1 MCDILAYT
9 PNFIDKYTYIGEL
22 LGLSVCNAS
31 KVQNQTRVYV
41 HSGTHD
47 IDIDFKYEVRKK
59 NELNWTINEKSNHVL
74 SFCYES
80 KHKIR
85 RSMKN

>member
-1 MCDILAYT
+1 MYMCDILAYT

-41 HSGTHD
+41 HSGNHD
-47 IDIDFKYEVRKK
+47 IDILLYTK
-59 NELNWTINEKSNHVL
+59 LEKRTN
-74 SFCYES
+74 
-80 KHKIR
+80 
-85 RSMKN
+85 

>member
-22 LGLSVCNAS
+22 LGLSICNTS
-31 KVQNQTRVYV
+31 KVQNQTRVSV

-47 IDIDFKYEVRKK
+47 IDIDYIQSKK
-59 NELNWTINEKSNHVL
+59 KEQIEPDK
-74 SFCYES
+74 
-80 KHKIR
+80 K
-85 RSMKN
+85 

>member
-22 LGLSVCNAS
+22 LRLSVCNAS
-31 KVQNQTRVYV
+31 KVQNQTRVIV

-47 IDIDFKYEVRKK
+47 IDIDFIQ
-59 NELNWTINEKSNHVL
+59 N
-74 SFCYES
+74 
-80 KHKIR
+80 
-85 RSMKN
+85 

>member
-31 KVQNQTRVYV
+31 KVQNQTRVIV

-47 IDIDFKYEVRKK
+47 IDIDFIQ
-59 NELNWTINEKSNHVL
+59 N
-74 SFCYES
+74 
-80 KHKIR
+80 
-85 RSMKN
+85 

>member
-9 PNFIDKYTYIGEL
+9 PNFFDKYTYIGEL
-22 LGLSVCNAS
+22 LGLCNGS

-47 IDIDFKYEVRKK
+47 IDIDY
-59 NELNWTINEKSNHVL
+59 
-74 SFCYES
+74 
-80 KHKIR
+80 IR
-85 RSMKN
+85 S

>member
-31 KVQNQTRVYV
+31 KVQNQTNASKVQNQTTVYV

-47 IDIDFKYEVRKK
+47 IDIDY
-59 NELNWTINEKSNHVL
+59 
-74 SFCYES
+74 
-80 KHKIR
+80 IR
-85 RSMKN
+85 S

>member
-31 KVQNQTRVYV
+31 KVQNQTTVYV

-47 IDIDFKYEVRKK
+47 IDIDYIRSKK
-59 NELNWTINEKSNHVL
+59 KEQT
-74 SFCYES
+74 ES
-80 KHKIR
+80 DKK
-85 RSMKN
+85 

>member
-1 MCDILAYT
+1 MYMCDILAYT

-47 IDIDFKYEVRKK
+47 IDIDYI
-59 NELNWTINEKSNHVL
+59 WS
-74 SFCYES
+74 
-80 KHKIR
+80 
-85 RSMKN
+85 